1 MSRTEVIERLGKP
14 HQREGRDGTMTI
26 LVWGDT
32 QGNRMKYEQI
42 QGIPE
47 ILTWMLIS
55 SCRRLLAGWDY
66 GRFGPRSDFAKRQGC
81 YGRFVSD
88 AGESAGRVG

>member
-1 MSRTEVIERLGKP
+1 MLLEVVSAAFPAGGAGFFVDDRG
-14 HQREGRDGTMTI
+14 GAMM
-26 LVWGDT
+26 

-66 GRFGPRSDFAKRQGC
+66 GRFEPRSDFAKRQGC

>member
-1 MSRTEVIERLGKP
+1 MR
-14 HQREGRDGTMTI
+14 GTPP
-26 LVWGDT
+26 